1 MNEVSWKL
9 FAPLSI
15 EGATLLIEHQDMP
28 SGMAIRLGGAGGV
41 VLKPQEA
48 QELLLNLLTG
58 ESWVSSRLVW
68 AAPRLHIGQ
77 KGYNL
82 NERAK
87 LALIEALQS
96 LLVESQGVAVNPMP
110 KESWQRSLLEITQH
124 RFASVEEALPK
135 LGEML
140 ISLGFKGL
148 CLWLREGS
156 ARSLKPA
163 GQYPEAAPLEEL
175 QPERHPVYFQVLERN
190 LLIAADDTRQ
200 DARMN
205 ELRDILIGRGL
216 GAVLQAVLH
225 GEGGL
230 RGVVWIESL
239 QPRKWSNA
247 DETLALAVA
256 QVIDRI
262 LRPLKDEIKIQTSE
276 RKSLAVKRSEFELN
290 LAQAL
295 SMAQRYE
302 RSLALMRIQIDG
314 MNKAQTERAAREI
327 AYTLRQSDSLAYLG
341 EQGFALL
348 LSEVRWTAGASR
360 VAHRLL
366 GRLRAALSGLKVGIG
381 IAMYPQDATTVDG
394 LWGQAEQACQ
404 MALEAGGG
412 IRLLTPGATELQEAI
427 SQDGLTLHFQPV
439 FNLSDLELVA
449 VEALARWPRP
459 KGLHQAGEFLPL
471 AEQVGLMSVQDRWT
485 LEKVLEQAALW
496 RPSGVNARFS
506 INVSTETLIDPNFPS
521 VLQEM
526 LSAKRL
532 PADTLIVE
540 LREEAILSDLE
551 TTSRSLEILKHL
563 GVLVALD
570 NFGSNPLPLTQL
582 KRLPI
587 DWIKLNPV
595 LSVSENAMLAKAAI
609 DMVHAVGAKAVAK
622 GLEEQS
628 QLTRMKELG
637 ADHGQG
643 HILGWPVP
651 AEDLGALL
659 VWGIG
664 S

>member
-15 EGATLLIEHQDMP
+15 EGATLLIEYQDMP

-96 LLVESQGVAVNPMP
+96 LLIESQGVAVNPMP
-110 KESWQRSLLEITQH
+110 KETWQRSLIEMAQQ
-124 RFASVEEALPK
+124 RFVSVEEALPK

-140 ISLGFKGL
+140 ISLGFKGI
-148 CLWLREGS
+148 CLWLRDGR
-156 ARSLKPA
+156 ARTLKPA

-175 QPERHPVYFQVLERN
+175 QPERYPVYFQVLEHN
-190 LLIAADDTRQ
+190 LLIAADDARQ

-205 ELRDILIGRGL
+205 ELREILIGRGL
-216 GAVLQAVLH
+216 GAVLQVVFH

-230 RGVVWIESL
+230 RGVMWIENI

-247 DETLALAVA
+247 DETLALALA
-256 QVIDRI
+256 QVIERI
-262 LRPLKDEIKIQTSE
+262 LRPYKDEVRIQTPE

-302 RSLALMRIQIDG
+302 RSLALMRIQIEG
-314 MNKAQTERAAREI
+314 MNRAQTERAAREI

-348 LSEVRWTAGASR
+348 LSELRWTAGASR

-366 GRLRAALSGLKVGIG
+366 ARLRAALPGLKVGIG
-381 IAMYPQDATTVDG
+381 IAMYPQDAASADG

-427 SQDGLTLHFQPV
+427 AQDGLTLHFQPV
-439 FNLSDLELVA
+439 LNLNDLELVA
-449 VEALARWPRP
+449 VEALVRWPRP
-459 KGLHQAGEFLPL
+459 KGLHQAEEFLPL
-471 AEQVGLMSVQDRWT
+471 AEQVGLMSAQDRWS
-485 LEKVLEQAALW
+485 LDKVLEQAALW

-506 INVSTETLIDPNFPS
+506 LNISTETLVDPNFPS

-526 LSAKRL
+526 LLAKRL
-532 PADTLIVE
+532 AADTLMIE

-595 LSVSENAMLAKAAI
+595 LSASENAMLAKAAI

-637 ADHGQG
+637 ADYGQG